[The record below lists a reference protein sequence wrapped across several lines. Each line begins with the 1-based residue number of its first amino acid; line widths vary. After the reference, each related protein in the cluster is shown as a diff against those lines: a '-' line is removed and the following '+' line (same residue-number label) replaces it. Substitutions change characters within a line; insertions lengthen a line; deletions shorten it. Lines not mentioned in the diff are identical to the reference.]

1 MVCWIWVA
9 ILYGLSEMTNDEWL
23 NIRPQESY
31 STEPYKAKTEIAD
44 YNIVI
49 EYPQKIITS
58 EQIKEFFKRGL
69 F

>member
-1 MVCWIWVA
+1 
-9 ILYGLSEMTNDEWL
+9 MTNDEWL